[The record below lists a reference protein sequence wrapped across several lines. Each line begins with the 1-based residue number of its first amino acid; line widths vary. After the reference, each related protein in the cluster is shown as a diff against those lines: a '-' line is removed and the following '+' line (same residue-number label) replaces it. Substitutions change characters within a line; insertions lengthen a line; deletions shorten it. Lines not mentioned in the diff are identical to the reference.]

1 MAKIIDGFEENNVI
15 TEFNGRPA
23 MFVEVM
29 RTGDESA
36 IDISNKVQEYIQGSP
51 NRFPEGIFLYT
62 WDDKSLSMRG
72 RLGTLTSSLLQG
84 CLLVF

>member
-1 MAKIIDGFEENNVI
+1 
-15 TEFNGRPA
+15 
-23 MFVEVM
+23 MFVQVM

-36 IDISNKVQEYIQGSP
+36 IDISNKVEEYIKGSP

-72 RLGTLTSSLLQG
+72 RLGNSDQFLTPRMHFGVYSSQLISSP
-84 CLLVF
+84 